1 MRLDGRRVLVTGA
14 ASGMGAAIARLFASE
29 GARVA
34 VLDRDAE
41 GAARVAAEVDG
52 TAHTADVSDPAAVG
66 PAVEAAAAAMGG
78 VDGVVNAAGILLER
92 PAEETTPADV
102 ARLVGVNL
110 AGPLY
115 VCQAALPHLRAAGRT
130 RGRSATVVNVASMAA
145 LRPVVGMAV
154 YSATKAGLLAMS
166 HSLAYEWGPAIRV
179 NTLCPGI
186 IRTPMTEY
194 LFDPAHPAYETIP
207 GRHALGRAGEP
218 EEVAAGALF
227 LTGDESSFI
236 SRTEL
241 AINGGTY
248 R

>member
-14 ASGMGAAIARLFASE
+14 ASGMGAAIARLFATE

-34 VLDRDAE
+34 VLDRDAD
-41 GAARVAAEVDG
+41 GAARIAAEVG
-52 TAHTADVSDPAAVG
+52 GSAHAVDVSDPAAVG
-66 PAVEAAAAAMGG
+66 PAVAAAAAAMGG
-78 VDGVVNAAGILLER
+78 VDGVVNAAGILLDR
-92 PAEETTPADV
+92 PAAETTPADV
-102 ARLVGVNL
+102 AQLVGVNL

-115 VCQAALPHLRAAGRT
+115 VCQAALPHLQAARRAT
-130 RGRSATVVNVASMAA
+130 IVNVASMAA

-166 HSLAYEWGPAIRV
+166 HSLAYEWGPDIRV
-179 NTLCPGI
+179 NTVCPGI

-218 EEVAAGALF
+218 EEVAAGVLF
-227 LTGDESSFI
+227 LTSDESSFI

>member
-1 MRLDGRRVLVTGA
+1 MSGRLAGRRVLVTGA
-14 ASGMGAAIARLFASE
+14 ASGMGAATVRLFAAE
-29 GARVA
+29 GAQVA
-34 VLDRDAE
+34 LLDRDAD
-41 GAARVAAEVDG
+41 GAAAVAAEVG
-52 TAHTADVSDPAAVG
+52 GSAHPADVADPAAVG
-66 PAVEAAAAAMGG
+66 AAVEAAATALGG
-78 VDGVVNAAGILLER
+78 LDGVVNAAGVLLER
-92 PAEETTPADV
+92 PAEETTAADV

-115 VCQAALPHLRAAGRT
+115 VCQAALPYLRAAPR
-130 RGRSATVVNVASMAA
+130 ATVVNVASMAA
-145 LRPVVGMAV
+145 LRPVVGMAL

-166 HSLAYEWGPAIRV
+166 HSLAYEWGPTIRV

>member
-1 MRLDGRRVLVTGA
+1 MTGRLDGRRVLVTGA
-14 ASGMGAAIARLFASE
+14 ASGMGEAVARLFAAE

-34 VLDRDAE
+34 LLDLDAD
-41 GAARVAAEVDG
+41 GAGRVAAAVGG
-52 TAHTADVSDPAAVG
+52 TAHVADVSDPAAVG
-66 PAVEAAAAAMGG
+66 AAVEAAAAAMGG
-78 VDGVVNAAGILLER
+78 IDGVVNAAGILLER

-115 VCQAALPHLRAAGRT
+115 VCQAALPFLFAAER
-130 RGRSATVVNVASMAA
+130 ATVVNVASMAA

-166 HSLAYEWGPAIRV
+166 HSLAYEWGPTIRV

-227 LTGDESSFI
+227 LTSDESSFI

>member
-1 MRLDGRRVLVTGA
+1 
-14 ASGMGAAIARLFASE
+14 MGAAIARLFAAE

-34 VLDRDAE
+34 ALDLDAD
-41 GAARVAAEVDG
+41 GAARIAAEVG
-52 TAHTADVSDPAAVG
+52 GSAHLADVSDPAAVG
-66 PAVEAAAAAMGG
+66 ATVAAAAEAMGG
-78 VDGVVNAAGILLER
+78 IDGVVNAAGILLDR
-92 PAEETTPADV
+92 PAAETTPADV

-115 VCQAALPHLRAAGRT
+115 VCQAALPHLQAAER
-130 RGRSATVVNVASMAA
+130 ATVVNVASMAA

-166 HSLAYEWGPAIRV
+166 HALAYEWGPTIRV

-227 LTGDESSFI
+227 LTSDESSFV